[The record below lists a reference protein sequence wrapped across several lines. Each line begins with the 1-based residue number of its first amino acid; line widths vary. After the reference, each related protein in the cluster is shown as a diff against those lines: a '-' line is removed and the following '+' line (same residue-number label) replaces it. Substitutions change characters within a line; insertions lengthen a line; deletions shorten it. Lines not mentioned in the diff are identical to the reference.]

1 MKVMFK
7 LLFCCFHHPSFLDN
21 FVNSM
26 LYDKDTLSLK
36 DVNDALHSETLCQLV
51 SEWANEDQAEL

>member
-1 MKVMFK
+1 
-7 LLFCCFHHPSFLDN
+7 
-21 FVNSM
+21 M
-26 LYDKDTLSLK
+26 LYDKNTLSLK